1 MKKAY
6 KNLDKLT
13 YVMFLLGLSLLLV
26 VDADSKIC
34 LIYSLV
40 LMTYCLV
47 SEFFSFNIWIADNAG
62 ELQLK
67 QKKTNKDSRPS

>member
-6 KNLDKLT
+6 KNLNKLT
-13 YVMFLLGLSLLLV
+13 YLLFVLGLSLLLV
-26 VDADSKIC
+26 VDADNKIC

-67 QKKTNKDSRPS
+67 QKKTNKDGRPS

>member
-1 MKKAY
+1 MEKAY
-6 KNLDKLT
+6 KNLNRLT

-62 ELQLK
+62 DKYLNRK
-67 QKKTNKDSRPS
+67 